1 MLARAGSV
9 AGRIELVNSHEAS
22 VRKHNDYAGVV
33 VWLRP
38 VDGPAPAPRPR
49 KVEMLQKNKRFV
61 PHVAAISVGSTV
73 AFPNADPVFHNA
85 FSNFEGQPFDVGLYP
100 PGSSRSVTFTRAGI
114 VRVFCNIHSTMSAII
129 AVLPSPWYAVTNAS
143 GAFSI
148 PDVPAGE
155 YQLRIVH
162 ERALPEVLRSLERRI
177 TATDAGVLLPKI
189 SVSEAGYIPAPH
201 LNKYNKEYP
210 PAPDDAV
217 YPGGSK

>member
-1 MLARAGSV
+1 
-9 AGRIELVNSHEAS
+9 
-22 VRKHNDYAGVV
+22 
-33 VWLRP
+33 
-38 VDGPAPAPRPR
+38 
-49 KVEMLQKNKRFV
+49 
-61 PHVAAISVGSTV
+61 
-73 AFPNADPVFHNA
+73 
-85 FSNFEGQPFDVGLYP
+85 
-100 PGSSRSVTFTRAGI
+100 
-114 VRVFCNIHSTMSAII
+114 MSAII